1 MAQKQFSEKYL
12 SMMLESPAGY
22 VADQR
27 RIRHDRNKH
36 RRRDRK
42 RKKKSDDLLQIDPGF
57 SSIMKSKNTAI
68 RKARFKVTC
77 SGKTHLRS
85 LSFTTVSR
93 LNRLLKMTDFVTG
106 LSTLSDSEAS
116 FSPCIRSV

>member
-27 RIRHDRNKH
+27 RIWHDRSKH
-36 RRRDRK
+36 RRRNRK

-57 SSIMKSKNTAI
+57 SSIMKSKNRAI
-68 RKARFKVTC
+68 RKARFEVTC
-77 SGKTHLRS
+77 SGKTH
-85 LSFTTVSR
+85 
-93 LNRLLKMTDFVTG
+93 
-106 LSTLSDSEAS
+106 
-116 FSPCIRSV
+116 